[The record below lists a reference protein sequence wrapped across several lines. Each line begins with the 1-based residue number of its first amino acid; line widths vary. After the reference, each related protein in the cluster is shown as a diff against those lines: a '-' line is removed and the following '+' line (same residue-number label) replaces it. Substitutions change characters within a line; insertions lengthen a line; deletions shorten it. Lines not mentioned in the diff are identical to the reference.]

1 MSTPSTSP
9 LPGRT
14 APDTGPDLGRLL
26 LGLSIVTLGVV
37 LLLGS
42 AGENEK

>member
-1 MSTPSTSP
+1 MATPSTSP

-14 APDTGPDLGRLL
+14 APDAGPDLRRLL